1 MIKKK
6 IAFIGTGF
14 IAQICHLP
22 NYKKNKNVKI
32 IAICDEDPKVLKNVA
47 NKYKIKHTYK
57 NYKNLIRD
65 RKDLD
70 AIILTVPRHETY
82 KISKEILKN
91 KINLFTEKPI
101 ALSKKSAFE
110 LVNLAKKNNLIY
122 SVGHMKRHDES
133 IKYLKRLFKTKD
145 FKLDSLQSVYY
156 ESFAGDSFGKLKKF
170 IKRNKRYKSHFI
182 NFDVLKNKVPRKN
195 IINFLKFLNTHS
207 HAINLLRYLFG
218 EINLVFNNLN
228 KFGNRIIGFQIR
240 DKMLILN
247 TRKIYSNNWHEK
259 IIINFDKFKVNLS
272 FPMPM
277 KNRQTQRLSILNLKT
292 SKNKIIKLKNN
303 WSFANQAKS
312 FIDSLYAKKN
322 KINNAKN
329 SIEDLNIIEK
339 LFV

>member
-170 IKRNKRYKSHFI
+170 IKVNKRYKSHFI

-247 TRKIYSNNWHEK
+247 TRKIYSNTWHEK

-312 FIDSLYAKKN
+312 FIDSLYTKKN